1 MLLIHVVTEIR
12 NHHFPLLHPN
22 PPDMDQIPNHFSMV
36 LRSVLSSVSLPAAFN
51 HWVCHLSIFG
61 YKFLLCVLHWSFPYP
76 DFFLSLHLQCLA
88 ECPVSGTC
96 PQTLSI
102 KWMPAKWAKA
112 LMNKLCGSFLRPAHF
127 LRQQQS
133 VSEWF
138 ICLCPAVY
146 TRLLARQQEPS
157 WVSDFAASWLNSLQ
171 GYSSSHSC
179 SPFTILS
186 GSPLTLCEFPSP
198 NHIIIILWIH
208 CLRETVTFPT

>member
-61 YKFLLCVLHWSFPYP
+61 YKFLLCVLHWLFPYP
-76 DFFLSLHLQCLA
+76 DCFLSLHLQCLA

-112 LMNKLCGSFLRPAHF
+112 LMNKLCGSFLRLHTF
-127 LRQQQS
+127 L
-133 VSEWF
+133 
-138 ICLCPAVY
+138 
-146 TRLLARQQEPS
+146 
-157 WVSDFAASWLNSLQ
+157 D
-171 GYSSSHSC
+171 SSSQS
-179 SPFTILS
+179 LS
-186 GSPLTLCEFPSP
+186 GLFVSVLLSTLDCLLGSKSHLEWVTLPLPG
-198 NHIIIILWIH
+198 
-208 CLRETVTFPT
+208 